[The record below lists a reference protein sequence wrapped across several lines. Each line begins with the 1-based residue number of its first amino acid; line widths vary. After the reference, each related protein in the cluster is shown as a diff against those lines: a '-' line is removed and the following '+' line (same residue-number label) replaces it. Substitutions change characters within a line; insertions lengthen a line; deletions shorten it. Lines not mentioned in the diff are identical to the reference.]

1 MGIAEVRA
9 AFCEAGEG
17 RIFCRGARL
26 MYDHSSGDERQVLEF
41 DGTYDGREFAIRAPV
56 PPKTD
61 VIVRARQLGCDLVA
75 GLTPKAG
82 DE

>member
-9 AFCEAGEG
+9 AFLEAGEG
-17 RIFCRGARL
+17 RVFCRGARL
-26 MYDHSSGDERQVLEF
+26 MYDHTNGDERQVLEF
-41 DGTYDGREFAIRAPV
+41 DGTYDGREFSIRTTV

-61 VIVRARQLGCDLVA
+61 VIVVARQLGRDLVA

-82 DE
+82 DD